1 LTAPGIASAPSGA
14 YHPGVLTESQR
25 AMVWEEWLSAE
36 MRGSYFADLC
46 GVYNRRQRW
55 SNFGTLVLSSGA
67 AYGMVAT
74 WMPNWVPAAM
84 TLVAAAISA
93 YLLVS
98 QNIKHAMECADLS
111 FRWNKLAHQY
121 RDIWNDQEAPDA
133 VEKLARANETNA
145 EASKAGAAFSYSPR
159 RMSKWQDL
167 VVANRTPRAA

>member
-1 LTAPGIASAPSGA
+1 
-14 YHPGVLTESQR
+14 
-25 AMVWEEWLSAE
+25 

-55 SNFGTLVLSSGA
+55 SNFATLLLSSGA
-67 AYGMVAT
+67 AVGMAST
-74 WMPNWVPAAM
+74 WTKPWVPAVM
-84 TLVAAAISA
+84 TLVSAGISA

-111 FRWNKLAHQY
+111 FRWNKLANLY
-121 RDIWNDQEAPDA
+121 RDIWNDQEAADA
-133 VEKLARANETNA
+133 PEKLARANETNA